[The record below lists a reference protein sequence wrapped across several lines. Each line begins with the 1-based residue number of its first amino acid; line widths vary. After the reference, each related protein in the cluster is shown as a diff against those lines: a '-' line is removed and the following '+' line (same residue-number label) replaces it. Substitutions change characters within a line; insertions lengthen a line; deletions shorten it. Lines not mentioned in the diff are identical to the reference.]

1 MLLAVYR
8 TIRPFL
14 VFISLTLL
22 AGCATTGSGDPRD
35 PWEGFNRG
43 VFEFNE
49 AIDGAVFDPISKV
62 YKAITPEFVD
72 TGITNMF
79 SNVRDISV
87 IANDILQFKF
97 SQALSDLARFVF
109 NTTLGLLGFFD
120 VSTKMGFEKH
130 HEDFGQTLATWGMGP
145 GPYLMVPFFGPS
157 TIRDATGFAV
167 DTGLLNPIFYIEDE
181 LTRAGLLT
189 LNYVDFKAD
198 LTTAENLLEEAAL
211 DKYEFLKNAYFE
223 KRESLI
229 NDGEVSFSE

>member
-8 TIRPFL
+8 ILRSFL
-14 VFISLTLL
+14 IVISLATLS
-22 AGCATTGSGDPRD
+22 ACATTGAGDPRD

-43 VFEFNE
+43 VYSFNE

-62 YKAITPEFVD
+62 YKAITPEIID

-79 SNVRDISV
+79 SNIGDISV

-120 VSTKMGFEKH
+120 VSTQMGFEKH
-130 HEDFGQTLATWGMGP
+130 DEDFGQTLASWGIGS

-157 TIRDATGFAV
+157 TIRDATGFVV
-167 DTGLLNPIFYIEDE
+167 DAGLLNPIFYIDDE

-198 LTTAENLLEEAAL
+198 LTSASNLLEEAAL
-211 DKYEFLKNAYFE
+211 DKYEFIKNAYFD
-223 KRESLI
+223 KRENLI
-229 NDGEVSFSE
+229 NDSEFSTAE

>member
-1 MLLAVYR
+1 
-8 TIRPFL
+8 
-14 VFISLTLL
+14 
-22 AGCATTGSGDPRD
+22 
-35 PWEGFNRG
+35 
-43 VFEFNE
+43 
-49 AIDGAVFDPISKV
+49 AVFDPISKV